1 MQHSVLQGVV
11 FEAEMTKFC
20 FYDIILT
27 IDMQKS
33 DSLENTSVLVRIP
46 QIFLERNT

>member
-33 DSLENTSVLVRIP
+33 DSLETSVLVRIP